1 MVCEKYATLHIST
14 LSHTHSLSLQPQFS
28 SPLQSS
34 LPTPL
39 GETNPPPH
47 TSVSPEVSPEHGD
60 TTLVAAE
67 DEEIGEDPP
76 ISTTSPPTAP
86 LQPTHHTLKGHT
98 LPDGVGADGGKSTNF
113 SVQLKPSVAQS
124 QQPPPPRTISTSAA
138 QVVVSTTSAAVST
151 YERPVLG
158 GAGEAMVTHPLVSRT
173 ANLTPVV
180 TVHTPFPMQYQI
192 PKLDL
197 SGLSKTVNSTPAST
211 TVSTLTHSHSL
222 SAVSIHQHTSSHP
235 HTQPILPTVS
245 NIHSPPSAATPTS
258 GMGTG
263 HQQSGMDSGLSGME
277 QRLAS
282 QYLRS
287 TSGTSTLMFPE
298 LSATYLSL
306 PPSEPGS
313 TSMPTPSLAH
323 FTGGFNTTTSHDVS
337 FLESLLGPL
346 PPSSSDDIS
355 SLDTSSKFHNRSK
368 HTTSVSETAEA
379 ELAHTQ
385 SVSSQVST
393 TTSTHSSSGLT
404 VSPTTA
410 ASSKSPRAPGIVE
423 KSGTQSSPSGATGSM
438 KTPSGAMKTAQ
449 KDRDG
454 AKTKRPHL
462 SSPPASSPTRL
473 SQSPPSKPQSNP
485 SSAPSLTPARAAV
498 EGGVRGGGR
507 GKQRPLSPRT
517 ETARKK
523 VSQLKAALDSTEF
536 DASAFLSR
544 LEEERSLSVS
554 KSPPS
559 SVASTISAALSGT
572 RSQDLDLPTVSS
584 GSGQLLGG
592 QNSSTVVS
600 ESTTVAIGT
609 TTVVSQT
616 PTIATTVASK
626 TTTLAGVPTV
636 VSHQTPTFAGIS
648 TTVVSQPTTVVSQ
661 PTTVVNQPTTVVSST
676 VTSGTPPTTTVATD
690 IQYLSPTKPSIDT
703 LALQTSTADTSVS
716 SSSDQS
722 DSGTPVKPGERRSP
736 ERRIPRDHKRGAVL
750 RDSGTPVKPG
760 ERRSP
765 ERRIP
770 RDHKRGAVLR
780 DSGTPVKPGE
790 RRSPERRI
798 PRDHQRGAV
807 LSDSGTP
814 VKPGERR
821 SPERRIPRDHQRGA
835 VLRDIGVGTTPGLH
849 KTQPRSSSS
858 SHKRL
863 DVHSCS
869 PPDTSHAVTPHQ
881 TPISTLP
888 SAISS
893 PKNTPSLSS
902 SQPIYTSPRLHP
914 HTSLSPP
921 PQPCPQPRP
930 SPTRERRKTPQPN
943 SLEVPDSLC
952 FRSPCCVGVTLSDH
966 LQITNLGDRWLQ
978 LSFELSELYCNGA
991 FDADHSTFSAPQRCF
1006 VSPRK
1011 TESIKVSFS
1020 PKRAGTYE
1028 ALLVCKA
1035 RLVVSSETEN
1045 SNFLLEKVVVKA
1057 LAVPPI
1063 LDVSTSSLSV
1073 SSGEPCLDYG
1083 LMVAGT
1089 AISLPLCLMNRGS
1102 SELPLRLAI
1111 SAPTLSQL
1119 YFSFDDPPPSLKS
1132 LSPSSHLTSR
1142 PFSTTLVL
1150 PPKPKGRDAKPD
1162 THSVDVNFKSPKS
1175 FSDGATPLG
1184 PPEEIRAQLNISV
1197 EGPNSSGVLCSVPVR
1212 ATVGVAR
1219 LHVPRSL
1226 QALSVTCREG
1236 QAATRE
1242 VPFKNAGNIPLQVAF
1257 EFSADCKHFEVSPEF
1272 LELSPSEEARI
1283 SVSFSP
1289 SSSPLVEDGFL
1300 MVHIRPHGPSYE
1312 LKLQGTASE
1321 RETAENTVENLLFCN
1336 KRCLYWGAVDAGG
1349 TAEQTLLLQNSFTHS
1364 VSLQFSLRHRDRGF
1378 QLATTESPGQEHR
1391 SELAEHSQMQLNLAF
1406 SPQSVTVFRN
1416 ALDIFDAVHSKN
1428 FRIPLCGYGGSSRVE
1443 VISARHSTTGA
1454 GLWVDMGPVTTKKKS
1469 SVKISIYNSGS
1480 RAGFVKAVCT
1490 SLDGGVDISPLS
1502 STHASIVPSE
1512 CVLQPQQMQELTLTY
1527 QPLSRE
1533 EVVKCAESV
1542 SPLARL
1548 VLVHGDEIMRQRF
1561 RQFIAGNGPREEEG
1575 EEGERKLD
1583 NKFNENFLRD
1593 YPGQEAVVSDPDFS
1607 QFDVENE
1614 ELLFEQHLRQIEVTL
1629 CGVAATDRPS
1639 KTSGKTHTLST
1650 SFESPPKSLR
1660 PPSPPHTH
1668 TGTSPPLHTSTAVRP
1683 ACKITSSLTLV
1694 LPDTISGQRSGETV
1708 QYII

>member
-1 MVCEKYATLHIST
+1 MCNTTYISP
-14 LSHTHSLSLQPQFS
+14 LSLSHTHTHSLSLCWSLQPKFS
-28 SPLQSS
+28 SPLESS

-47 TSVSPEVSPEHGD
+47 TSVSREVSPEPVD

-76 ISTTSPPTAP
+76 ISTTSPPIAP
-86 LQPTHHTLKGHT
+86 LQSAHTLQGHT
-98 LPDGVGADGGKSTNF
+98 LPDGVGAYGGNF

-124 QQPPPPRTISTSAA
+124 QQPSPRTISTAA
-138 QVVVSTTSAAVST
+138 QVAVSTTSAAVST
-151 YERPVLG
+151 YERQVLG

-180 TVHTPFPMQYQI
+180 TVHTPFPMQYQV

-235 HTQPILPTVS
+235 HTQPLLHTVS

-287 TSGTSTLMFPE
+287 SSGTSTLMFPE

-306 PPSEPGS
+306 PPSEQGS

-323 FTGGFNTTTSHDVS
+323 FTGGFNTTTSGDVS

-368 HTTSVSETAEA
+368 HTTSVGETAEA

-393 TTSTHSSSGLT
+393 TTSTHSSSGLA

-438 KTPSGAMKTAQ
+438 TTPSGAMKTAQ

-454 AKTKRPHL
+454 AKTKRTHL

-473 SQSPPSKPQSNP
+473 SQSPPSKPQSNL

-517 ETARKK
+517 ETARRK
-523 VSQLKAALDSTEF
+523 VSQLKVALDSTEF

-544 LEEERSLSVS
+544 LEEERSLSVRN
-554 KSPPS
+554 SPPS
-559 SVASTISAALSGT
+559 SVASTISATQSGT

-616 PTIATTVASK
+616 PTIATTVVSQTAAVASK

-736 ERRIPRDHKRGAVL
+736 ERRIPRDHKRRAVL

-770 RDHKRGAVLR
+770 HDHK
-780 DSGTPVKPGE
+780 
-790 RRSPERRI
+790 
-798 PRDHQRGAV
+798 
-807 LSDSGTP
+807 
-814 VKPGERR
+814 
-821 SPERRIPRDHQRGA
+821 RGA

-858 SHKRL
+858 HKRL
-863 DVHSCS
+863 DESLVNSTHSRS
-869 PPDTSHAVTPHQ
+869 PTDTSHTVTPHQ

-921 PQPCPQPRP
+921 PQPHPQPRP

-1063 LDVSTSSLSV
+1063 LDVSTSSLSP

-1089 AISLPLCLMNRGS
+1089 AISLPLCLTNRGS

-1162 THSVDVNFKSPKS
+1162 THSVNVNFKSPKS
-1175 FSDGATPLG
+1175 FGDDATPLG

-1378 QLATTESPGQEHR
+1378 QLATAVSLVQEHR

-1480 RAGFVKAVCT
+1480 RAGFVKVVCT

-1533 EVVKCAESV
+1533 EVDKCAEAV
-1542 SPLARL
+1542 CPLARL

-1561 RQFIAGNGPREEEG
+1561 RKFIAGNGPGEEER
-1575 EEGERKLD
+1575 EGERKLD

-1614 ELLFEQHLRQIEVTL
+1614 ELFFEQHLRQIEVTL
-1629 CGVAATDRPS
+1629 CGIAATDRPI

-1708 QYII
+1708 QYIITHSLFTIK

>member
-86 LQPTHHTLKGHT
+86 LQSAHHTLQGHT

-323 FTGGFNTTTSHDVS
+323 FTGGFNTTTSGDVS

-355 SLDTSSKFHNRSK
+355 SLDTSSKFHNRLK
-368 HTTSVSETAEA
+368 HTTSVGETAEA

-385 SVSSQVST
+385 SVSSQEST
-393 TTSTHSSSGLT
+393 TTTTHSSSGLA

-423 KSGTQSSPSGATGSM
+423 KSGTQSSPRDTL
-438 KTPSGAMKTAQ
+438 KTAQ

-454 AKTKRPHL
+454 AKTKRTHL

-473 SQSPPSKPQSNP
+473 SQSPPSKQQSNP

-523 VSQLKAALDSTEF
+523 VSQLKTALDSTEF

-559 SVASTISAALSGT
+559 SVASTTSATLSGT

-600 ESTTVAIGT
+600 ESTTVDIGT

-616 PTIATTVASK
+616 PTIATTVVSQTAAVASK

-780 DSGTPVKPGE
+780 D
-790 RRSPERRI
+790 
-798 PRDHQRGAV
+798 
-807 LSDSGTP
+807 
-814 VKPGERR
+814 
-821 SPERRIPRDHQRGA
+821 
-835 VLRDIGVGTTPGLH
+835 IGVGTTPGLH

-863 DVHSCS
+863 DESLVNSTHSRS
-869 PPDTSHAVTPHQ
+869 PPDTSHTVTPHQ

-921 PQPCPQPRP
+921 PQPRPQPRP

-966 LQITNLGDRWLQ
+966 LQLTNLGDRWLQ
-978 LSFELSELYCNGA
+978 LSFKLSELYCNGA
-991 FDADHSTFSAPQRCF
+991 SDADHSTFSAPQRCF

-1063 LDVSTSSLSV
+1063 LDVSTSSLSP

-1089 AISLPLCLMNRGS
+1089 AISLPLCLTNRGS

-1272 LELSPSEEARI
+1272 LELSPSEEARV

-1378 QLATTESPGQEHR
+1378 QLATAESLVQEHR

-1416 ALDIFDAVHSKN
+1416 ALDIFDAVHSKK

-1490 SLDGGVDISPLS
+1490 SLDRGVDISPLS

-1561 RQFIAGNGPREEEG
+1561 RQFLAGNGPGEEEG
-1575 EEGERKLD
+1575 EEREGKRKLD

-1614 ELLFEQHLRQIEVTL
+1614 ELFFEQHLRQIEVTL
-1629 CGVAATDRPS
+1629 CGIAATDRPI

-1708 QYII
+1708 QYIYNTLSLY